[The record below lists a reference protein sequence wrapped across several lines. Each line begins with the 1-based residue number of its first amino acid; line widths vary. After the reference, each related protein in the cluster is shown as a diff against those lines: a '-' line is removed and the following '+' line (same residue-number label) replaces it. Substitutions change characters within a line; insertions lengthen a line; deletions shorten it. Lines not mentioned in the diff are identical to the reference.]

1 MKVTAGR
8 DLIKDA
14 KRKIITLFG
23 RQLLSIEIWLL
34 ASLTLQEFALDRGW
48 VFRARNVP

>member
-1 MKVTAGR
+1 MTAGR
-8 DLIKDA
+8 DLIKGV

-34 ASLTLQEFALDRGW
+34 ASLTLQEFALDSGW
-48 VFRARNVP
+48 VFHASSVL